1 MQQLSY
7 DGAYPDVISFDPGTK
22 FQNSLPQ
29 WIVLENRV
37 EMLPHLKTDKAS
49 RCSSPLNGDSN
60 VRNAWERGQRCRVR
74 CQEVDAGRNG
84 ASRFYVSQSTSSRGS
99 FGYRV
104 LIVIQPCIRFRRLC
118 YSSQLLHTSFLQIFL
133 LWHSVRFLLW
143 CLIFKRYYLYLY
155 YLLSRTLK

>member
-1 MQQLSY
+1 MTEHTQT
-7 DGAYPDVISFDPGTK
+7 SFPLIPIILGQSFKTVYHSGK
-22 FQNSLPQ
+22 MVQNQQ

-104 LIVIQPCIRFRRLC
+104 LIVIQPCIRRLC

-143 CLIFKRYYLYLY
+143 CLIFKR
-155 YLLSRTLK
+155 